1 MRPFLLFT
9 KEQALCCIFPALV
22 FTMLAVSH
30 LFAGIIYRYDFM
42 LIGCI
47 AVQFALYKLK
57 FETADE
63 VLVICVFHLLGLL
76 MELFK
81 THIGSWS
88 YSEYAVT
95 KVFGVPLY
103 SGFMYASV
111 ASYMCQ
117 AWRRFDL
124 RFHNWPGN
132 RAARVIA
139 VLIYLNFFT
148 NHFIL
153 DVRYAIAI
161 FIILYFRKA
170 VVEFIIEGKAY
181 RMPVILSFILI
192 GFFIWLAENIATR
205 LGAWKYA
212 YQQHTWAIVDYQKIS
227 SWAFLVIVSYII
239 IAELKII
246 KQKSPDGRP
255 DAGREKLPEKFMPG
269 ISRLV

>member
-22 FTMLAVSH
+22 FTLLGLSH
-30 LFAGIIYRYDFM
+30 FFTGMMYRYDFM

-63 VLVICVFHLLGLL
+63 VLVICVFHFLGLL

-88 YSEYAVT
+88 YPEYALT

-111 ASYMCQ
+111 ACYMCQ

-124 RFHNWPGN
+124 RFYNWPN
-132 RAARVIA
+132 HYAARVIA
-139 VLIYLNFFT
+139 ALIYLNFFT
-148 NHFIL
+148 NHFII
-153 DVRYAIAI
+153 DVRYAIAVL
-161 FIILYFRKA
+161 IIYYFRKA
-170 VVEFIIEGKAY
+170 VVEFIIKGKAY
-181 RMPVILSFILI
+181 RMPVILSFLLI

-212 YQQHTWAIVDYQKIS
+212 YQHHTWAMVNYQKIS

-239 IAELKII
+239 IAELKTI
-246 KQKSPDGRP
+246 KQKNP
-255 DAGREKLPEKFMPG
+255 AGLPESKKQPETIMPG
-269 ISRLV
+269 ISRYV